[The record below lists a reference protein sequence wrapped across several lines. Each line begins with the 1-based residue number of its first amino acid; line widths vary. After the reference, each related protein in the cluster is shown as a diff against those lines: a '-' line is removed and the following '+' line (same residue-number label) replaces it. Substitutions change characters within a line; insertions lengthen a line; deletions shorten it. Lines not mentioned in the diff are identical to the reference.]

1 MKTDKVVVTIV
12 TEKGVFTFV
21 NPMVI
26 NVKDNYEQIVHIV
39 SDKADG
45 AVTAPPT
52 KSEG

>member
-1 MKTDKVVVTIV
+1 MNTPKQDKVVVTIV

-39 SDKADG
+39 DG
-45 AVTAPPT
+45 AEKTET
-52 KSEG
+52 KES